1 MNIRPATQQD
11 LNSLT
16 DLFEGYRTFYQKP
29 SNQIEAKAFLNE
41 RLKQGDSKIY
51 VCENDNHQLCG
62 FVQLY
67 PLFSSTR
74 IKKLWLLNDLFVHP
88 DARGLGISKQLIERA
103 KQLVKETKA
112 AGMMLETGVSN
123 KIGNQLYPKTG
134 FKLIDTSNFYEWS
147 NPDS

>member
-1 MNIRPATQQD
+1 MTIRPANHQD
-11 LNSLT
+11 LGSLT
-16 DLFEGYRTFYQKP
+16 NLFEGYRTFYKKP
-29 SNQIEAKAFLNE
+29 SDPAGAKAFLNE
-41 RLKQGDSKIY
+41 RIHQEDSKIY
-51 VCENDNHQLCG
+51 VCENAKHQLCG

-88 DARGLGISKQLIERA
+88 EARGLGISKKLIERA
-103 KQLVKETKA
+103 KELVKETSA
-112 AGMMLETGVSN
+112 AGMILETGISN

-134 FKLIDTSNFYEWS
+134 FKLIDKSNFYEWS